1 MSSQK
6 LDLST
11 VSSCS
16 SSSGTYAFVVDMD
29 NCRLRRYPSVSLK
42 KSKGRKLRLARV
54 ACVVSVISLLIAV
67 SVSVWV
73 LLVSLT
79 NWPSSLAETDRTLCL
94 PCEYVTYDPSDRSW
108 LKNALEVRR
117 DHNGS
122 VTCCATTKAQYLT
135 LLQLSFRSREK
146 KEQEHTDPWTQT
158 KPPVPSPPAPQRAVS
173 AHLLFRRGL
182 GSGQRQQWS
191 GPNETHLSHVTPGL
205 RFYDNSLYVVTP
217 GVYYVY
223 AQFLF
228 DVDLEGGPHVVSG
241 YVYRD
246 SVVLPPISGILLK
259 ARHTRLGGDRD
270 FHVSHVGGLFQL
282 QAGDQL
288 YVRTS
293 NTTLVSN
300 DERGSFFG
308 LFRIGD

>member
-1 MSSQK
+1 M
-6 LDLST
+6 L
-11 VSSCS
+11 
-16 SSSGTYAFVVDMD
+16 
-29 NCRLRRYPSVSLK
+29 SVSW
-42 KSKGRKLRLARV
+42 RV
-54 ACVVSVISLLIAV
+54 
-67 SVSVWV
+67 
-73 LLVSLT
+73 T
-79 NWPSSLAETDRTLCL
+79 FKTLSHL
-94 PCEYVTYDPSDRSW
+94 PTCNQEVDIFICHPVT
-108 LKNALEVRR
+108 
-117 DHNGS
+117 
-122 VTCCATTKAQYLT
+122 
-135 LLQLSFRSREK
+135 
-146 KEQEHTDPWTQT
+146 
-158 KPPVPSPPAPQRAVS
+158 
-173 AHLLFRRGL
+173 GL